1 MPASRLPSRTW
12 IAESSPAMTERET
25 SRLSIQD
32 VLYLRAVRGGEAD
45 AQQHAVR
52 AVPQLALELPG
63 QAEVVRQ
70 DRPAL
75 HPYGLFAQI
84 RRLDRHDAAVDGAD
98 PEALPPESEERGVGK
113 ECVTASRSR
122 GLP

>member
-63 QAEVVRQ
+63 QAEVLRQ
-70 DRPAL
+70 ECPAL
-75 HPYGLFAQI
+75 HLNGLFTQI
-84 RRLDRHDAAVDGAD
+84 GRLDRPDAAVDGGDAAVV
-98 PEALPPESEERGVGK
+98 PQQIGRGDD
-113 ECVTASRSR
+113 
-122 GLP
+122 

>member
-1 MPASRLPSRTW
+1 
-12 IAESSPAMTERET
+12 MTERET

-75 HPYGLFAQI
+75 HLDGLFAQI
-84 RRLDRHDAAVDGAD
+84 GRLDRHDAAVDGAAD
-98 PEALPPESEERGVGK
+98 AVVPQQRGAPPAARPALSSEERRVGK
-113 ECVTASRSR
+113 ACVRTGRYRWA
-122 GLP
+122 PQQ